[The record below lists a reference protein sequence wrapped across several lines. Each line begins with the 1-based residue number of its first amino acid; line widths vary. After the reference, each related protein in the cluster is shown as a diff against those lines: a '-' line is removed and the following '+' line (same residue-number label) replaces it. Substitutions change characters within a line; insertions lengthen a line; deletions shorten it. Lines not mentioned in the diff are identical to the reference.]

1 MGNYTILGRGGW
13 GVRQA
18 RNLTTNAP
26 KILALNSSSEQTF
39 SKNCRWVPLS
49 RCLPCEESSAFKST
63 LKLWPCLCFSLHCP
77 NKLMTNAVFPTQGVL
92 SIYKEIPVGM
102 LFKRFSRVSASQD
115 AGSHAISRQKY
126 LELPVVQT
134 DGRVDERT
142 YGHVTKSHYQNF
154 SDAWITKFS
163 CLGAPLDT
171 SAFVLSNFSASF
183 GVWTLFLRF

>member
-1 MGNYTILGRGGW
+1 
-13 GVRQA
+13 
-18 RNLTTNAP
+18 
-26 KILALNSSSEQTF
+26 
-39 SKNCRWVPLS
+39 
-49 RCLPCEESSAFKST
+49 
-63 LKLWPCLCFSLHCP
+63 
-77 NKLMTNAVFPTQGVL
+77 MTNAVFPTQGVL
-92 SIYKEIPVGM
+92 SIYQEIPVGM

-115 AGSHAISRQKY
+115 AGSHAISRQKS

-171 SAFVLSNFSASF
+171 SAFVLSNF
-183 GVWTLFLRF
+183 

>member
-1 MGNYTILGRGGW
+1 MGNYTILGR

-39 SKNCRWVPLS
+39 SKNCRWVLLS

-63 LKLWPCLCFSLHCP
+63 LKLWPYLCFSLHCP

-92 SIYKEIPVGM
+92 SIYQEIPVGM

-126 LELPVVQT
+126 LELPVVQM